1 MIMVGD
7 RTTGPL
13 PERYRRGA
21 RAVPNSP
28 AVCHA
33 ADMPQPSVAGPPTAG
48 ARAPQPPPV
57 SSPVFVLTGSRSGST
72 LLRLILDSHPDLA
85 CPPETGI
92 TSACVQLARAWDVL
106 DNADSAGADEPADS
120 SPDALAAVR
129 DSLDRAFTGYL
140 RRRGKQRWC
149 DKSLDNHLNAELLI
163 ELYPD
168 AKFICLYRHCMD
180 VVASAVETCPWGLHR
195 YGLDPYVAQHPGNSV
210 AAVGSYWMATSGSI
224 MKFEESHPESCHR
237 IRYEDLVTAPEETAA
252 GLFSFLGAVPVPGIT
267 RECFRT
273 PHESNGPG
281 DDKVW
286 FTDEVTAGSMG
297 RGVGVPAAALH
308 LPLREAIN
316 EMLAKLGYRVIDDDW
331 NAAVGQPDP
340 RTDAPVRAATAD
352 GRPTPGRRSV
362 EETVAIIS
370 DRIGFRS
377 DDELREIGA
386 RWPALAGQP
395 ITLIAQ
401 EAGGEH
407 AELRWRFGADGS
419 AGFLVGHDGPPD
431 DAGAPVATII
441 APPSSWRA
449 LVDGETNVI
458 AEMTSGRLRCVNRR
472 DAHRL
477 RSDEIYAMSALLGL
491 TRIPLTRTDHEA
503 MAAGHAGA
511 VAGGVA

>member
-1 MIMVGD
+1 MVGD
-7 RTTGPL
+7 GATGPL
-13 PERYRRGA
+13 PARYRRGA
-21 RAVPNSP
+21 GAVPNGP
-28 AVCHA
+28 AVCHS
-33 ADMPQPSVAGPPTAG
+33 ADMSHLSVAGLETADG
-48 ARAPQPPPV
+48 PAPEPPPV

-72 LLRLILDSHPDLA
+72 LLRIILDSHPDLA

-92 TSACVQLARAWDVL
+92 SSACVQLARAWDVL
-106 DNADSAGADEPADS
+106 ENGDSAGADEPAGS
-120 SPDALAAVR
+120 SPDALAALR
-129 DSLDRAFTGYL
+129 GSMDRAFAGYL
-140 RRRGKQRWC
+140 QRRGKQRWC
-149 DKSLDNHLNAELLI
+149 DKSLDNHLNAELLL

-180 VVASAVETCPWGLHR
+180 MIASAVETCPWGLHR

-210 AAVGSYWMATSGSI
+210 AAVGSYWMATSSSI
-224 MKFEESHPESCHR
+224 MNFEESHPESCHR

-252 GLFSFLGAVPVPGIT
+252 GLLSFLGAAPVPGIT

-297 RGVGVPAAALH
+297 RGVGVPATALH

-316 EMLAKLGYRVIDDDW
+316 ETLKKLGYRVIDDDW

-340 RTDAPVRAATAD
+340 RADAPARTAIAD
-352 GRPTPGRRSV
+352 GQPALGRGAV

-377 DDELREIGA
+377 DDELRDIVA

-401 EAGGEH
+401 DAGGEH
-407 AELRWRFGADGS
+407 AELQWRFGADGS
-419 AGFLVGHDGPPD
+419 AGYLVGHDRPPLD
-431 DAGAPVATII
+431 EAGAPVATII

-449 LVDGETNVI
+449 LVNGETNVI

-477 RSDEIYAMSALLGL
+477 RSDEVHAMSALLGL
-491 TRIPLTRTDHEA
+491 TRIPLTRADREA
-503 MAAGHAGA
+503 MAADHAEAA
-511 VAGGVA
+511 VGGVA